1 MAPPASRNSGSG
13 GGGGSGTGVSSGG
26 WGDAPLA
33 RALFAYLSSGEN
45 QLSFLEGDLIALMGE
60 WWLDASFGI
69 IPRPRSTVELFVC
82 TITSNYY
89 DTIETVVKQI
99 CEIFPEF
106 KVACFGFHTEI
117 SSISRRK
124 FWG

>member
-60 WWLDASFGI
+60 YRMSERLHRRPASYQIRVRF
-69 IPRPRSTVELFVC
+69 P
-82 TITSNYY
+82 
-89 DTIETVVKQI
+89 VKLYSH
-99 CEIFPEF
+99 
-106 KVACFGFHTEI
+106 V
-117 SSISRRK
+117 
-124 FWG
+124 

>member
-60 WWLDASFGI
+60 WWMMASFEI
-69 IPRPRSTVELFVC
+69 IPRPR
-82 TITSNYY
+82 NYS
-89 DTIETVVKQI
+89 
-99 CEIFPEF
+99 F
-106 KVACFGFHTEI
+106 A
-117 SSISRRK
+117 
-124 FWG
+124 

>member
-60 WWLDASFGI
+60 YWMSERLHCHFSDTRLFPREI
-69 IPRPRSTVELFVC
+69 ISPV
-82 TITSNYY
+82 
-89 DTIETVVKQI
+89 
-99 CEIFPEF
+99 
-106 KVACFGFHTEI
+106 
-117 SSISRRK
+117 
-124 FWG
+124 